1 MEEKSNIFIK
11 ANNLMKNA
19 LQEKSKGEYEWALDS
34 MNEAIELLENMN
46 LDTFQFKIQ
55 RELLHLDATQ
65 TKDYSRLI
73 NLYEDALEAIMTRQ
87 NLVEQIDTLIPLA
100 GICIH
105 AKNKS
110 KAHQYLEQAEKIL
123 TNVAPGA
130 LQKYLSK
137 NSTMTGELYL
147 QYRSDEISRM
157 REALHML

>member
-1 MEEKSNIFIK
+1 LF
-11 ANNLMKNA
+11 
-19 LQEKSKGEYEWALDS
+19 
-34 MNEAIELLENMN
+34 
-46 LDTFQFKIQ
+46 
-55 RELLHLDATQ
+55 LDATQ

-73 NLYEDALEAIMTRQ
+73 SLYEDALEAIMTRQ

-110 KAHQYLEQAEKIL
+110 KAHQYLEKAEKIL
-123 TNVAPGA
+123 TNAAPEA

-137 NSTMTGELYL
+137 DSPMAGEYYL

-157 REALHML
+157 REALRMI